1 MAVGDH
7 GISHGVADNLSREG
21 VSLRLEEGHVPAPE
35 KVVILNFKIW
45 TGHERLTRSLNARV
59 IRVEGNEVGLAFLD
73 HDPMTAAAVQDLL
86 FYVQFDHRHATGN
99 PHAA

>member
-7 GISHGVADNLSREG
+7 GVSRGVADNLSREG
-21 VSLRLEEGHVPAPE
+21 VSLRLEEGHVPVPE

-45 TGHERLTRSLNARV
+45 TGRERLTRSLNARV
-59 IRVEGNEVGLAFLD
+59 IRVEGDEVGLAFLD
-73 HDPMTAAAVQDLL
+73 QDPMTAAAVQDLL
-86 FYVQFDHRHATGN
+86 FYVQFDHRHAAGS